1 MRKIVSLLLTTIMVF
16 GFASCEGGKSVPEC
30 GQPTPEEGQTDTVG
44 VKTIQIDRV
53 QVQPMGTMVAYMLY
67 EDANERVF
75 VFPLILEEGQEDAVP
90 GKTYVY
96 PGEMSP
102 TYAYW
107 MLSDY
112 TTHALYTEA
121 TFKKMVSGADT
132 WYIDATA
139 TDTNGDSWKLRFN
152 QE

>member
-1 MRKIVSLLLTTIMVF
+1 MRKIVSILLTTLVVF
-16 GFASCEGGKSVPEC
+16 GFASCEGGKSVPE
-30 GQPTPEEGQTDTVG
+30 GDQPKQEDI
-44 VKTIQIDRV
+44 IQIDRV

-75 VFPLILEEGQEDAVP
+75 VFPLILEDGQEDAVP

-96 PGEMSP
+96 PGEMSQ

-121 TFKKMVSGADT
+121 TFKKTVSGADT
-132 WYIDATA
+132 WHIDATA
-139 TDTNGDSWKLRFN
+139 TDTNGDQWKLRFD

>member
-1 MRKIVSLLLTTIMVF
+1 MRKAVSILITTLLVI
-16 GFASCEGGKSVPEC
+16 GFASCEGGKSVPEG
-30 GQPTPEEGQTDTVG
+30 GQPEQEDV
-44 VKTIQIDRV
+44 IRIDRV
-53 QVQPMGTMVAYMLY
+53 QVQNIGKIVAYMLY

-75 VFPLILEEGQEDAVP
+75 VFPLLSEDGQTDAVP

-96 PGEMSP
+96 PGEMSQ

-121 TFKKMVSGADT
+121 TFKKTVIGEDI
-132 WYIDATA
+132 WHIEATA
-139 TDTNGDSWKLRFN
+139 TDENGDEWKLKFD